1 MPPDEPFIAIPWAVE
16 IGVVPGVLEGLEP
29 RLFERDV
36 ARHLSRGVAA
46 ELLFFPALVFDHRH
60 PLSKRRGDTGQV
72 GYRVSANDGVKG
84 RSRRAPVTDGRRTV

>member
-36 ARHLSRGVAA
+36 AMHLSRGVA
-46 ELLFFPALVFDHRH
+46 
-60 PLSKRRGDTGQV
+60 
-72 GYRVSANDGVKG
+72 
-84 RSRRAPVTDGRRTV
+84 GRRLPTGVGSFEAVKK